1 MRTSEN
7 SVKANFVESPFH
19 ALRWDRDGVRVCTSG
34 EDEQDEHDV
43 DYDVHQPA
51 VGVHP
56 VAHLGHRLLAAT
68 KGTAPRREASSCKR
82 FTPTVMI
89 ILNSE
94 GNTESSSNP
103 VVNAVVGLAFCRAP
117 SHLGGSLVSRRM

>member
-1 MRTSEN
+1 MRKARCAKKQKPSAPLTGRIYSTCWIRTSEN
-7 SVKANFVESPFH
+7 SVKAKVAESPFH

-56 VAHLGHRLLAAT
+56 VAHLGHRLL
-68 KGTAPRREASSCKR
+68 GAPAKQQVREHRKRRYED
-82 FTPTVMI
+82 
-89 ILNSE
+89 
-94 GNTESSSNP
+94 G
-103 VVNAVVGLAFCRAP
+103 
-117 SHLGGSLVSRRM
+117 RR